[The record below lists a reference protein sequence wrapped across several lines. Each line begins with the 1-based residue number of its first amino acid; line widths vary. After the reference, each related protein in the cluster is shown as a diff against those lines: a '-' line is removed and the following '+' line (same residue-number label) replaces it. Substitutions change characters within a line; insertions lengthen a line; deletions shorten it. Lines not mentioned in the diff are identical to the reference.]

1 MESCIYL
8 LICIFFVV
16 NCTSTDLSIF
26 FYFFTLFFHI
36 VKYSSYCFVHYFCIN
51 KAMAKK
57 KILSQKC
64 ACAENMALI
73 SLWVQIGH

>member
-1 MESCIYL
+1 MFKVFNYNGIVHLFINLY
-8 LICIFFVV
+8 FFVV

-57 KILSQKC
+57 NPVSKNAHAQSIWL
-64 ACAENMALI
+64 
-73 SLWVQIGH
+73 